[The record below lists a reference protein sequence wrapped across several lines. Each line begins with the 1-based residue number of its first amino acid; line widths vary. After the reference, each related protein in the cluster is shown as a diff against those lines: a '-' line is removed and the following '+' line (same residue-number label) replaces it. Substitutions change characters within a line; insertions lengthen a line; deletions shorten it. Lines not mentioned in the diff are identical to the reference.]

1 MTKTEFLET
10 LRRRL
15 AGMSPQE
22 IDDVIGDYTTH
33 FADAA
38 AAGRSEE
45 DVAAALGDPM
55 RLAREL
61 RAESGFRRWEEARTP
76 ANFLAVIFGLLAL
89 IAVDFVFLLPVLGG
103 LLLFALIAAA
113 AILTFLGI
121 GAWMIVSLF
130 FGDSPF
136 LAGNETAALGFT
148 GLSFLGFG
156 IGSGALLLILGEVTV
171 RALGHF
177 ARLHFTLINRANQAA

>member
-1 MTKTEFLET
+1 MNQAEFLDT

-15 AGMSPQE
+15 AGMPAPE
-22 IDDVIGDYTTH
+22 IDDVIDDYQRH

-61 RAESGFRRWEEARTP
+61 RAEAGIRRWEEARTP
-76 ANFLAVIFGLLAL
+76 ANLLAVVFGLIAL
-89 IAVDFVFLLPVLGG
+89 IAVDFVFLLPVLFG
-103 LLLFALIAAA
+103 LLLFALIASIVVM
-113 AILTFLGI
+113 AISLAGI
-121 GAWMIVSLF
+121 GLITNLF
-130 FGDSPF
+130 DWGPSFESSSPI
-136 LAGNETAALGFT
+136 AGVLVGI
-148 GLSFLGFG
+148 SMLGFG
-156 IGSGALLLILGEVTV
+156 VGSGALLLLIGEFVV

-177 ARLHFTLINRANQAA
+177 ARLHFTLIKRTNQAA